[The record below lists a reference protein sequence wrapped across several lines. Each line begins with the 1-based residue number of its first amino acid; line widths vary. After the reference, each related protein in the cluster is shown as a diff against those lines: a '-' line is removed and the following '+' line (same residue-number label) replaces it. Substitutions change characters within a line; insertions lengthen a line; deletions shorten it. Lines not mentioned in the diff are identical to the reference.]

1 MALGGLATLLTLAA
15 ALGQV
20 PGAPRLDR
28 APPRS
33 APASTRAAELTPATA
48 GDEPGAARLPSYAAP
63 TAPRPTPAA
72 ARPSPGHAAAA
83 PGAIVP
89 ARLEP
94 PARTWFGWQV
104 LAADAA
110 AGALLLGA
118 AAGGNEELFLAA
130 FAPLAIAGPMV
141 HAAHGDGRG
150 SLASLGLGLG
160 SAVLGGVAGAA
171 ARCAGGACEGE
182 MGALELVSGALVGAL
197 IGRGAASIVDAA
209 FLSFEDEDEDEDDEA
224 DGVDV
229 FAGVGPTAGGATLGL
244 GGRF

>member
-1 MALGGLATLLTLAA
+1 
-15 ALGQV
+15 
-20 PGAPRLDR
+20 
-28 APPRS
+28 
-33 APASTRAAELTPATA
+33 
-48 GDEPGAARLPSYAAP
+48 
-63 TAPRPTPAA
+63 
-72 ARPSPGHAAAA
+72 
-83 PGAIVP
+83 
-89 ARLEP
+89 
-94 PARTWFGWQV
+94 
-104 LAADAA
+104 
-110 AGALLLGA
+110 
-118 AAGGNEELFLAA
+118 
-130 FAPLAIAGPMV
+130 MV

>member
-1 MALGGLATLLTLAA
+1 MALGGLATLLTLAS

-28 APPRS
+28 AAPPTPPS
-33 APASTRAAELTPATA
+33 STRADALTPSSP

-63 TAPRPTPAA
+63 TAPRAAPATERP
-72 ARPSPGHAAAA
+72 ARGHVAAA
-83 PGAIVP
+83 PGAVVP

-94 PARTWFGWQV
+94 PARRWFGWQV

-209 FLSFEDEDEDEDDEA
+209 FLSFEDDEVEEEA
-224 DGVDV
+224 DAVDV